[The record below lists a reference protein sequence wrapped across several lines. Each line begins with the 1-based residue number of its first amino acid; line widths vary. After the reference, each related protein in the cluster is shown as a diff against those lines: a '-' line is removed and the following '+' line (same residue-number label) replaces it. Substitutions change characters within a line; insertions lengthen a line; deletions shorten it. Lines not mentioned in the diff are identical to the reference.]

1 MTLILRKK
9 SIPVSSKKIEKAQ
22 KHAHL
27 RDLCFWSCFS
37 PHERNC
43 TTFGISALCA
53 FWRQNYE
60 TMSTELGKE
69 WKDLFGRA
77 LQIQFLV
84 LKDRTNENT
93 TSSEEYYLERF
104 VALSC
109 PFINDMFRC
118 STHQVARSMTSE
130 FSNVSKGSGWQLAA
144 FAKSK
149 KTASL
154 AFTQGKSRT
163 WHAAVPHWVGWRPAS
178 PSALFPNLG
187 PWEVIFG
194 ALI

>member
-1 MTLILRKK
+1 
-9 SIPVSSKKIEKAQ
+9 
-22 KHAHL
+22 
-27 RDLCFWSCFS
+27 
-37 PHERNC
+37 
-43 TTFGISALCA
+43 
-53 FWRQNYE
+53 
-60 TMSTELGKE
+60 
-69 WKDLFGRA
+69 
-77 LQIQFLV
+77 V

-130 FSNVSKGSGWQLAA
+130 FSNVSKGSGWQLGA

-163 WHAAVPHWVGWRPAS
+163 
-178 PSALFPNLG
+178 
-187 PWEVIFG
+187 
-194 ALI
+194 